1 MSNTVYKKYIYK
13 NHELIYKINKENGIW
28 VSTLDSYNF
37 DMDSI
42 IFSDVNKE
50 RSEET
55 MIDWFKKVVDEDKV
69 KNYMSKD
76 YSIKPCFEDIL
87 YSVRDMPI
95 GYHISLTINR
105 EGILHHGLVPNG
117 CKDMTVL
124 KASNI
129 MDSIKPKRIPDWV
142 KRSNAVYVHPNMEN
156 YNLAS
161 KDYKN
166 CDIYVASLN
175 PSLCWVGSIGL
186 GGFCLFDEDFTS
198 EEEKAHRYHVKMYG
212 QLYWKYSCSL
222 KDFIKNTPLVKKK
235 DSHYGLDEILVMH
248 PIKPGN
254 VNLIGYW
261 DENGVFHKTNQ
272 FKDYVKPQFLND
284 YKKILDAYIY

>member
-1 MSNTVYKKYIYK
+1 
-13 NHELIYKINKENGIW
+13 
-28 VSTLDSYNF
+28 
-37 DMDSI
+37 
-42 IFSDVNKE
+42 
-50 RSEET
+50 
-55 MIDWFKKVVDEDKV
+55 
-69 KNYMSKD
+69 
-76 YSIKPCFEDIL
+76 
-87 YSVRDMPI
+87 MPI

-186 GGFCLFDEDFTS
+186 EDFVYLMKILL
-198 EEEKAHRYHVKMYG
+198 EKRKHIASREMYG
-212 QLYWKYSCSL
+212 QLYWKYSVLL
-222 KDFIKNTPLVKKK
+222 KTLLKHSTAKKK
-235 DSHYGLDEILVMH
+235 DSHYGLM
-248 PIKPGN
+248 K
-254 VNLIGYW
+254 Y
-261 DENGVFHKTNQ
+261 
-272 FKDYVKPQFLND
+272 
-284 YKKILDAYIY
+284 